1 MCYKTLLVHLD
12 DLPRCEARQAYALDL
27 AERFDA
33 HLIGLYLPMP
43 HARAPAARNGSVP
56 EHRREHT
63 HAQFLEAGAR
73 AGRMVEWRALQPG
86 DTPSATLHAR
96 HADLLVL
103 GQGEHGNAAFDPTSG
118 LVVDLLMTAAR
129 PAVVIPHAGS
139 FPTLARNVLI
149 AWDGSRE
156 AARAASDAL
165 PLLRRADCVSIE
177 MIAARPGTARVR
189 AATEAED
196 AAAWLDLH
204 DVGASFHECAREPG
218 VKTAATLLDRASALH
233 ADMIVAGAYAHLR
246 NFERVLGGV
255 THNLLETMTIPLL
268 MSH

>member
-12 DLPRCEARQAYALDL
+12 DSARREVRLALALAL

-43 HARAPAARNGSVP
+43 HSRTPAESGTP
-56 EHRREHT
+56 EREPRRELAQ
-63 HAQFLEAGAR
+63 AQFLDAGAR
-73 AGRMVEWRALQPG
+73 AGRIVEWRAPQPG
-86 DTPSATLHAR
+86 DAGTATLHAR

-103 GQGEHGNAAFDPTSG
+103 GQHERGNATAEAAGDFVTD
-118 LVVDLLMTAAR
+118 LVMTAAR
-129 PAVVIPHAGS
+129 PAIVVPHSGA
-139 FPTLARNVLI
+139 FPSLAQNILI

-165 PLLRRADCVSIE
+165 PLLRRASYVSIE
-177 MIAARPGTARVR
+177 LVAPRRGTKHLR
-189 AATEAED
+189 AEEEAMD

-204 DVGASFHECAREPG
+204 GVSASFHESAGDPG
-218 VKTAATLLDRASALH
+218 VETGAALLSRASDLR
-233 ADMIVAGAYAHLR
+233 ADLIVAGAYAHSR
-246 NFERVLGGV
+246 MRERVLGGV
-255 THNLLETMTIPLL
+255 TRTLLEAMTVPVL